1 LSDTTK
7 VAGGSGQVDI
17 VDRHPQPVCGQPTTG
32 GECVPRLSIIVPF
45 QHRIASLE
53 ATLLSLL
60 ENRPHDCEVV
70 LVHAD
75 CYHDPYQLD
84 GDELLL
90 INAGA
95 NRSLVALANEGL
107 AAAAGRI
114 VHVLLP
120 GTTVESGWW
129 EQPMELLADDALAAV
144 SCRVR
149 TSAQHDCV
157 GWSSEQLPK
166 PMAVSGRHPMSDPVA
181 PQLIGSFYRRKVLL
195 ALQGWLEQESLLL
208 ADLDFGLALRSLD
221 LASAV
226 ADQSRVDATQLDS
239 PYEGPS
245 YARGQRLGQ
254 LAVAYA
260 ELPRSGVRLDDN
272 LVAKLG
278 QLATALSSPQGVAE
292 RLGWVIGSRNHSL
305 VEQIGRRMGRAGQL
319 FGGGAEIAVPAS
331 HRYGPA
337 TSGPEF
343 EQSSS
348 ARQAA

>member
-17 VDRHPQPVCGQPTTG
+17 VDRHPQPVYGQPTTG

-60 ENRPHDCEVV
+60 ENRPQDCEVV

-120 GTTVESGWW
+120 GSTVDRDWCQ
-129 EQPMELLADDALAAV
+129 QPMELLADDALAAV

-149 TSAQHDCV
+149 TPTQPDSV
-157 GWSSEQLPK
+157 GWSLDQLPK
-166 PMAVSGRHPMSDPVA
+166 PVAVSGRQAVSESVV

-208 ADLDFGLALRSLD
+208 ADVDFGLALRSLE
-221 LASAV
+221 LTSSV
-226 ADQSRVDATQLDS
+226 ADQSCVDASAVDAA
-239 PYEGPS
+239 YEGPS

-254 LAVAYA
+254 LSVAYA

-305 VEQIGRRMGRAGQL
+305 VEQVGRRLGRAGQL
-319 FGGGAEIAVPAS
+319 FGGGTEMSVPAA
-331 HRYGPA
+331 HRYGSA
-337 TSGPEF
+337 VSEPEF
-343 EQSSS
+343 EQPSSS
-348 ARQAA
+348 RQAA